1 MFIHTR
7 LSAPKTFAKLGCRT
21 RTFVTKRRKK
31 RSAKLESDLRV
42 VDMYFS
48 AQTDSS
54 GKESVHQTEKVAIM
68 AITGYATSKSRSV
81 ASAQL
86 LAKMLMSNTQEVRP
100 AHVLTSLKTCRL
112 L

>member
-1 MFIHTR
+1 MLLKR
-7 LSAPKTFAKLGCRT
+7 LPSWDVEHELLSQKGG
-21 RTFVTKRRKK
+21 KK

-42 VDMYFS
+42 VNMYFS
-48 AQTDSS
+48 DQTDSS

-86 LAKMLMSNTQEVRP
+86 L
-100 AHVLTSLKTCRL
+100 
-112 L
+112 